1 MRSVAVLLAVTLLAA
16 CAAKKPV
23 IPAGTL
29 WEEGNAAM
37 NDGAYELAVDKY
49 KALLDQYPF
58 DENAEQAELKIAQA
72 YYYSERYPEAIAAF
86 ADFER
91 MHPTSPNLAEI
102 EYRRGMAYVAQHKT
116 ADRDTQ
122 AITQAMAS
130 FKNIADRYPNT
141 PWADRARLRIQ
152 ECRAILADHDAGVA
166 EFYLKRGSLRAAES
180 RLSGLLRDYPESN
193 ATADALYEFAKA
205 YAKRDEPEEAT
216 LALATLAYHHPNTP
230 LGVEAKQQL
239 GDVGPT
245 VMASDPLPRLVDRI
259 QAMSTLENRL
269 DVPSTVSAYPDKG
282 QDSGPKPL
290 GGGY

>member
-1 MRSVAVLLAVTLLAA
+1 MRSLVIVLAVTLLAA

-23 IPAGTL
+23 VPAGTL
-29 WEEGNAAM
+29 WEEGNEAM
-37 NDGAYELAVDKY
+37 KDNAYELAVEKY

-91 MHPTSPNLAEI
+91 MHPTSQNLAEI

-122 AITQAMAS
+122 MITQAMAS
-130 FKNIADRYPNT
+130 FKNIVDRYPNS
-141 PWADRARLRIQ
+141 PWAERAQLRIQ
-152 ECRAILADHDAGVA
+152 ECRSILADHDAGVA

-180 RLSGLLRDYPESN
+180 RLRGLLQEYPESN

-216 LALATLAYHHPNTP
+216 LALATIAYHYGDTP
-230 LGVEAKQQL
+230 VGIEAKAQL
-239 GDVGPT
+239 GDVGPK
-245 VMASDPLPRLVDRI
+245 VMASDPMPRLIDRI
-259 QAMSTLENRL
+259 GEMSTLENRL
-269 DVPSTVSAYPDKG
+269 NVPSTVSAYPDKG
-282 QDSGPKPL
+282 QDSGPKPM
-290 GGGY
+290 GY